1 MADVLVSKGELTVN
15 LSFLK
20 SLGSLSRSFVVP
32 LDCLVNATIVDKI
45 TYDLVGLRM
54 GGTGI
59 PGLIALGR
67 FWKSKQWIFCDW
79 KRGERAVVIEL
90 KNFTYTRLVL
100 GTNNPEELVKS
111 LGVKAG
117 V

>member
-1 MADVLVSKGELTVN
+1 MSNIQVRNNHIEVK

-20 SLGSLSRSFVVP
+20 SLGALSGSFTVP
-32 LDCLVNATIVDKI
+32 LDCVVSATVVDKI
-45 TYDLVGLRM
+45 TYDTVGLRM

-59 PGLIALGR
+59 PGIIALGR

-79 KRGERAVVIEL
+79 KRGERALVIEL

-111 LGVKAG
+111 LGIRATA
-117 V
+117 